1 LTNQSIFIA
10 VKEGCSTRK
19 IVSLAK
25 HDEAVAVKC
34 FTKAEV
40 KMLRNLHDRLY
51 GNAEPLA

>member
-10 VKEGCSTRK
+10 VKGDCSTRE
-19 IVSLAK
+19 IVPLAK

-40 KMLRNLHDRLY
+40 KMLRDRLY
-51 GNAEPLA
+51 DNTEPLAR

>member
-10 VKEGCSTRK
+10 AKEDCSTRE
-19 IVSLAK
+19 VLPLAK

-51 GNAEPLA
+51 DNADPLA